1 MLTSAVD
8 PVYSLTFGDLIAPLP
23 APIQVM
29 TSDLVDLFTRHPGVT
44 GQVRP
49 GWRSVNF
56 RHELAGYFGAVF
68 PNEER
73 VIVYFEYGR
82 LLSDPDGLLDGGLDL
97 KRGRFMRLFP
107 DVAMPDAAI
116 MQMLAEAIALRA

>member
-8 PVYSLTFGDLIAPLP
+8 PFYSPTFGDLIAPLP

-29 TSDLVDLFTRHPGVT
+29 TSDLVDLFMKHPGVT

-97 KRGRFMRLFP
+97 KRGRFMRLLP
-107 DVAMPDAAI
+107 DAALPDAAI

>member
-8 PVYSLTFGDLIAPLP
+8 PAYSPTFGDLIAPLP

-29 TSDLVDLFTRHPGVT
+29 TSDLVDLFARHPGVT
-44 GQVRP
+44 GQVRL
-49 GWRSVNF
+49 GWRSINF

-73 VIVYFEYGR
+73 AIVYFEYGR

-97 KRGRFMRLFP
+97 KRGRFMRLS
-107 DVAMPDAAI
+107 PDAALPEEAI